1 MRPLTLLQSLN
12 LANPISNTKKYRQEL
27 QSCFDMPQISGINN
41 KTHYNCHMTIKKFSP
56 CKVNLMLAVTGIRP
70 DGFHNLISLV
80 TPVNFGDDLTVSIL
94 PENATSDSIECN
106 APGIP
111 LDSSNLVIKA
121 AELFRKA
128 ADLNA
133 HFSFSLTKRV
143 PAGAG
148 LGGGSSN
155 GAAALAAMNELC
167 QQRLSDKILEDIAA
181 KLGSDCPLFLTG
193 TPVVMRGRGEIVYPL
208 FGDAQYYISKLKI
221 LLFKPDFSINTG
233 WAYAQMR
240 ANPSDYMDRD
250 LAESKIS
257 EWLENP
263 SITGIP
269 LINNMQIEAFKK
281 YPALE
286 IAIEEIKNKFGVP
299 AMMSGSGSACFA
311 IVNNLDSAKIEN
323 LKMEIKSLLG
333 DSCFLAEAW

>member
-1 MRPLTLLQSLN
+1 
-12 LANPISNTKKYRQEL
+12 
-27 QSCFDMPQISGINN
+27 
-41 KTHYNCHMTIKKFSP
+41 MTIKKFSP
-56 CKVNLMLAVTGIRP
+56 CKVNLMLAVTGVRP

-80 TPVNFGDDLTVSIL
+80 APVKFGDDLTVSTL
-94 PENATSDSIECN
+94 PDSADKDTIECN
-106 APGIP
+106 VDAIP

-121 AELFRKA
+121 ADLFRKA
-128 ADLNA
+128 ADINV
-133 HFSFSLTKRV
+133 HFAFSLKKRV

-155 GAAALAAMNELC
+155 GATALAAINELC
-167 QQRLSDKILEDIAA
+167 SQRLSDGILEDLAA
-181 KLGSDCPLFLTG
+181 QLGSDCPLFLTG
-193 TPVVMRGRGEIVYPL
+193 TPVVMRGRGEMVYPL
-208 FGDAQYYISKLKI
+208 FGDSRKCIDRLKI
-221 LLFKPDFSINTG
+221 LLFKPDFSISTA

-240 ANPSDYMDRD
+240 ANPSDYIDRD
-250 LAESKIS
+250 FAEGKIS

-286 IAIEEIKNKFGVP
+286 IAIEEIKSQFGVP

-311 IVNNLDSAKIEN
+311 IVNNLDGEKLEE
-323 LKMEIKSLLG
+323 LKQKIKSLLG
-333 DSCFLAEAW
+333 DSCFIAEAW

>member
-1 MRPLTLLQSLN
+1 
-12 LANPISNTKKYRQEL
+12 
-27 QSCFDMPQISGINN
+27 
-41 KTHYNCHMTIKKFSP
+41 MTIKKFSP
-56 CKVNLMLAVTGIRP
+56 CKVNLMLAVTGVRP

-80 TPVNFGDDLTVSIL
+80 APVKFGDDLTVSTL
-94 PENATSDSIECN
+94 PDSADKDIIECN
-106 APGIP
+106 VDAIP

-121 AELFRKA
+121 ADLFRKA
-128 ADLNA
+128 ADTNV
-133 HFSFSLTKRV
+133 HFAFSLKKRV

-155 GAAALAAMNELC
+155 GATALAAINELC
-167 QQRLSDKILEDIAA
+167 SQRLSDGILEDLAA
-181 KLGSDCPLFLTG
+181 QLGSDCPLFLTG

-208 FGDAQYYISKLKI
+208 FGDAQDYISRLKI

-240 ANPSDYMDRD
+240 ANPSDYIDRD
-250 LAESKIS
+250 FAEGKIS

-286 IAIEEIKNKFGVP
+286 IAIEEIKSQFGVP
-299 AMMSGSGSACFA
+299 AIMSGSGSACFA
-311 IVNNLDSAKIEN
+311 IVNNLDGEKLEE
-323 LKMEIKSLLG
+323 LKQKIKSLLG
-333 DSCFLAEAW
+333 DSCFIAEAW

>member
-1 MRPLTLLQSLN
+1 
-12 LANPISNTKKYRQEL
+12 
-27 QSCFDMPQISGINN
+27 
-41 KTHYNCHMTIKKFSP
+41 MTIKKFSP
-56 CKVNLMLAVTGIRP
+56 CKVNLMLAVTGVRP

-80 TPVNFGDDLTVSIL
+80 APVKFGDDLTVSTL
-94 PENATSDSIECN
+94 PDSADKDTIECN
-106 APGIP
+106 VDAIP

-121 AELFRKA
+121 ADLFRKA
-128 ADLNA
+128 ADINV
-133 HFSFSLTKRV
+133 HFAFSLKKRV

-155 GAAALAAMNELC
+155 GATALAAINELC
-167 QQRLSDKILEDIAA
+167 SQRLSDGILEDLAA
-181 KLGSDCPLFLTG
+181 QLGSDCPLFLTG

-208 FGDAQYYISKLKI
+208 FGDAQDYISRLKI

-240 ANPSDYMDRD
+240 ANPSDYIDRD
-250 LAESKIS
+250 FAESKIS

-286 IAIEEIKNKFGVP
+286 IAIEEIKSQFGVP

-311 IVNNLDSAKIEN
+311 IVNNLDGEKLEE
-323 LKMEIKSLLG
+323 LKQKIKSLLG
-333 DSCFLAEAW
+333 DSCFIAEAW

>member
-1 MRPLTLLQSLN
+1 
-12 LANPISNTKKYRQEL
+12 
-27 QSCFDMPQISGINN
+27 
-41 KTHYNCHMTIKKFSP
+41 MTIEKFSP
-56 CKVNLMLAVTGIRP
+56 CKVNLMLAITGVRP

-80 TPVNFGDDLTVSIL
+80 TPVKFGDILRVSIL
-94 PENATSDSIECN
+94 PPSATADTLECS

-111 LDSSNLVIKA
+111 LDSSNLILKA
-121 AELFRKA
+121 AELFRNT
-128 ADLNA
+128 ADIDT
-133 HFSFSLTKRV
+133 HFAFSLEKRV

-167 QQRLSDKILEDIAA
+167 SQRLGDGSLEDIAA
-181 KLGSDCPLFLTG
+181 KLGSDCPLFLSE
-193 TPVVMRGRGEIVYPL
+193 TPVVMRGRGEMVYPL
-208 FGDAQYYISKLKI
+208 FGDSRKCIDRLKI
-221 LLFKPDFSINTG
+221 LLFKPDFSISTA

-240 ANPSDYMDRD
+240 ANPNDYMDRD
-250 LAESKIS
+250 FAEGKIS

-263 SITGIP
+263 SISEIP

-286 IAIEEIKNKFGVP
+286 IAIEEIKSQFGVP

-311 IVNNLDSAKIEN
+311 IVNNLDGEKLEE
-323 LKMEIKSLLG
+323 LKQKIKSLLG
-333 DSCFLAEAW
+333 DSCFIAEAW

>member
-1 MRPLTLLQSLN
+1 
-12 LANPISNTKKYRQEL
+12 
-27 QSCFDMPQISGINN
+27 
-41 KTHYNCHMTIKKFSP
+41 MTIKKFSP
-56 CKVNLMLAVTGIRP
+56 CKVNLMLAVTGVRP

-80 TPVNFGDDLTVSIL
+80 APVKFGDDLTVSTL
-94 PENATSDSIECN
+94 PDSADKDTIECN
-106 APGIP
+106 VDAIP

-121 AELFRKA
+121 ADLFRKA
-128 ADLNA
+128 ADINV
-133 HFSFSLTKRV
+133 HFAFSLKKRV

-155 GAAALAAMNELC
+155 GATALAAINELC
-167 QQRLSDKILEDIAA
+167 SQRLSDGILEDLAA
-181 KLGSDCPLFLTG
+181 QLGSDCPLFLTG

-208 FGDAQYYISKLKI
+208 FGDAQDYISRLKI

-240 ANPSDYMDRD
+240 ANPSDYIDRD
-250 LAESKIS
+250 FAEGKIS

-286 IAIEEIKNKFGVP
+286 IAIEEIKSQFGVQT
-299 AMMSGSGSACFA
+299 MMSGSGSACFA
-311 IVNNLDSAKIEN
+311 IVNNLDGEKLEE
-323 LKMEIKSLLG
+323 LKQKIKSLLG
-333 DSCFLAEAW
+333 DSCFIAEAW

>member
-1 MRPLTLLQSLN
+1 
-12 LANPISNTKKYRQEL
+12 
-27 QSCFDMPQISGINN
+27 
-41 KTHYNCHMTIKKFSP
+41 MTIKKFSP
-56 CKVNLMLAVTGIRP
+56 CKVNLMLAVTGVRP

-80 TPVNFGDDLTVSIL
+80 APVKFGDDLTVSTL
-94 PENATSDSIECN
+94 PDSADKDTIECN
-106 APGIP
+106 VDAIP

-121 AELFRKA
+121 ADLFRKA
-128 ADLNA
+128 TDINV
-133 HFSFSLTKRV
+133 HFAFSLKKRV

-155 GAAALAAMNELC
+155 GATALAAINELC
-167 QQRLSDKILEDIAA
+167 SQRLSDGILEDLAA
-181 KLGSDCPLFLTG
+181 QLGSDCPLFLTG

-208 FGDAQYYISKLKI
+208 FGDAQDYISRLKI

-240 ANPSDYMDRD
+240 ANPSDYIDRD
-250 LAESKIS
+250 FAEGKIS

-286 IAIEEIKNKFGVP
+286 IAIEEIKSQFGVP

-311 IVNNLDSAKIEN
+311 IVNNLDGEKLEE
-323 LKMEIKSLLG
+323 LKQKIKSLLG
-333 DSCFLAEAW
+333 DSCFIAEAW